1 MSELRGAEEQGE
13 VPEDPDSWDEGVDW
27 VSVLYIFGGIPA
39 MVAFFVI
46 LFVLVRLF
54 PSIPA

>member
-1 MSELRGAEEQGE
+1 MSDEEQRSEASGQGKVDLVSILYVLGG
-13 VPEDPDSWDEGVDW
+13 VPA
-27 VSVLYIFGGIPA
+27 I
-39 MVAFFVI
+39 VAFLVI